1 LSFQQIAVL
10 KSFTI
15 SAIAVLAFWLKM
27 NAEKTRVLW
36 LNRNTEEQAFS
47 SREARARQVAAQLSA
62 KVRAVLANTEVP
74 MYPTRSYSGQH
85 LVQGIVHRRLLFRVE
100 RVDGVHQNVEWIARK
115 RFFAL
120 ARQSQADASPV
131 RLGSLSDQV
140 PTCLKC
146 LDDLRCGATGGRL
159 KLGESRW
166 IPGERIGAGEIAERH
181 PLGGTEFA
189 VIALGLH
196 EPSHLQ

>member
-1 LSFQQIAVL
+1 
-10 KSFTI
+10 
-15 SAIAVLAFWLKM
+15 M
-27 NAEKTRVLW
+27 C
-36 LNRNTEEQAFS
+36 
-47 SREARARQVAAQLSA
+47 
-62 KVRAVLANTEVP
+62 
-74 MYPTRSYSGQH
+74 PTRSYSGQH
-85 LVQGIVHRRLLFRVE
+85 LVQGMVHRRLLIRVE
-100 RVDGVHQNVEWIARK
+100 RVDGVHQNFERIARK

-120 ARQSQADASPV
+120 TRQSQADASPV

-146 LDDLRCGATGGRL
+146 LDGLRCGATGGRL

-166 IPGERIGAGEIAERH
+166 VPGERIGAGEVAERH

-196 EPSHLQ
+196 EPSHLQQKLCRFACWHGHLSDKVIAFRNQIDNGVGH